1 VISITN
7 QGKSEWNAFPGEVSI
22 SVRDFTDLVWEKA
35 HPRRQKFLAVKI
47 LIVGK
52 WIRS

>member
-35 HPRRQKFLAVKI
+35 HPEEAEVLG
-47 LIVGK
+47 GK
-52 WIRS
+52 NSYSRKVD